1 MSWLFSK
8 EITSTNKLGSSCCWI
23 NSNKKFNELVNF
35 KRRSTRNLFYVDK
48 ASKTKKALK
57 MSAFKSLLRSGRDS
71 NPRPPA

>member
-8 EITSTNKLGSSCCWI
+8 VITSTNKLGSSCCWI
-23 NSNKKFNELVNF
+23 NSNKKFNEHVYF
-35 KRRSTRNLFYVDK
+35 EPRSARDSFYVDK